1 MFVSFRR
8 FCAVEMVLGVWKMS
22 AYVYFFSKSSLPPTV
37 WNGGLGPR
45 EDDTWSLAHTI
56 IEEKLLSFAPDF

>member
-1 MFVSFRR
+1 
-8 FCAVEMVLGVWKMS
+8 MS
-22 AYVYFFSKSSLPPTV
+22 PYLYFFSTASLPPTV
-37 WNGGLGPR
+37 CYGGLGLR